1 MHKPPSEAD
10 TGFSERGGVACPM
23 SGCLASGH
31 FLVDVWLF
39 SFLFF
44 FLGGGGGGGGGGVV
58 GGRTISG

>member
-1 MHKPPSEAD
+1 MFDVTLSFLIDIEILQTEAD

-31 FLVDVWLF
+31 FLADVWLF

-44 FLGGGGGGGGGGVV
+44 LGGGGEG
-58 GGRTISG
+58 

>member
-1 MHKPPSEAD
+1 M
-10 TGFSERGGVACPM
+10 ACPM

-44 FLGGGGGGGGGGVV
+44 FFGGGGGGGGV